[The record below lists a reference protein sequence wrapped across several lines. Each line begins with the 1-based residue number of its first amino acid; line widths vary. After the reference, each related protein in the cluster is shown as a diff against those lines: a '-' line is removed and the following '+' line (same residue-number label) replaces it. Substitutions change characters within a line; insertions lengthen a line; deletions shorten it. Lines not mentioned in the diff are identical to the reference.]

1 MYRSHRMKVV
11 VSRASHV
18 HHMPQAGL
26 PHNGPVR
33 IGVGRIA
40 KDSPSLRT
48 GQAGHPH
55 PALQSVVLPPR
66 GLTNL
71 CMGNCQGEQPMLGK
85 ESIHLPPLTPLLEGR
100 QHPFR
105 PNLRFH
111 PGPLGPDFSR
121 LFSPFGHC
129 RRFCFRLFA
138 RHVSTFLRPF
148 APGPLRPFLATMSAL
163 SPARPGS
170 SAPACMNSGSLL
182 RTGLPDSRAQPS
194 NHSVSNHPP
203 WSPSSLLHATPQL

>member
-1 MYRSHRMKVV
+1 MALEHLDRLVIHSGGTSV
-11 VSRASHV
+11 
-18 HHMPQAGL
+18 GL
-26 PHNGPVR
+26 DLL
-33 IGVGRIA
+33 
-40 KDSPSLRT
+40 K
-48 GQAGHPH
+48 
-55 PALQSVVLPPR
+55 
-66 GLTNL
+66 GLTKVP
-71 CMGNCQGEQPMLGK
+71 QGVHL
-85 ESIHLPPLTPLLEGR
+85 IHQAEPFASLDPLFEGR

-148 APGPLRPFLATMSAL
+148 APGPLRPFLATMGAL

-170 SAPACMNSGSLL
+170 SAPACTRQVWASPRGGRLTAHGRPNRVRYPTDWLFTSCCPPPRLATKQLQSV
-182 RTGLPDSRAQPS
+182 TGRRAYAWRGLS
-194 NHSVSNHPP
+194 PP
-203 WSPSSLLHATPQL
+203 